1 MKKIERIMND
11 LSVKIKIKVAIG
23 CLAIALAFVSIMGSI
38 AIYKL
43 KSNVT
48 SFMNIMESY
57 KTIEGSRVEINYI
70 ARLIQEMIINE
81 EEENL
86 YVYKEELNKYKE
98 NISSALECLKE
109 QKYID
114 IILISSYEKQITD
127 FYNNIDEFF
136 TTISNGN
143 ENEGKELIENK
154 CLPMIDTMAET
165 STKINNSISTEMEY
179 KSNISFWIYV
189 LSMIC
194 NFIFL
199 VLGLI
204 FAVFLGKKL
213 LEDIFVPISEI
224 EKVTKQMENGNLTF
238 DIKINSKDE
247 MGEMANSLIN
257 AANILNGYIK
267 DVSRAMK
274 EFSDGHFDIKPNMEW
289 KGDFEEI
296 YFAVFDFEKNM
307 SKLISEIYT
316 IAEQVGYSSKQVSES
331 AVFLAD
337 GTTEQANI
345 IYELSTTISEVS
357 NEISKN
363 AAQAKEISS
372 SVEKVGLE
380 IIHSNEKMNEML
392 ISMEE
397 INEASDKISNIIATI
412 NDIASQTNLLALN
425 ARIEAARAG
434 DAGKGF
440 AVVANQ
446 VATLANQSAQAAKE
460 SNELIKNSILAVE
473 KGMLIANDTA
483 KELFTVVENSKTIT
497 KDVMS
502 VSDILNE
509 QAKSFVEINKGVEHI
524 NEVVQNNSA
533 ISEEFAAASEE
544 MNTQAKTLENV
555 IGSFRTLKLN

>member
-1 MKKIERIMND
+1 MKKIESIMND
-11 LSVKIKIKVAIG
+11 LSVKMKIKVAIG

-48 SFMNIMESY
+48 SFMNITESY

-86 YVYKEELNKYKE
+86 YIYKEELNKYKE
-98 NISSALECLKE
+98 NISSALEYLKE

-114 IILISSYEKQITD
+114 TILISSYEKQITD
-127 FYNNIDEFF
+127 FYNDIDEFF
-136 TTISNGN
+136 TTILNGN
-143 ENEGKELIENK
+143 ENEGKELIEKK

-165 STKINNSISTEMEY
+165 STKINNSIATEMER
-179 KSNISFWIYV
+179 KSDISFWIYT

-199 VLGLI
+199 VFALI

-238 DIKINSKDE
+238 DIKIKSKDE

-257 AANILNGYIK
+257 AANTLNGYIK

-274 EFSDGHFDIKPNMEW
+274 EFSDGNFDIKPNIEW

-316 IAEQVGYSSKQVSES
+316 IAEQVGYSSKQISES

-345 IYELSTTISEVS
+345 VYELSTTISEVS

-434 DAGKGF
+434 EAGKGF

-544 MNTQAKTLENV
+544 MNTQAKTLENM

>member
-86 YVYKEELNKYKE
+86 YIYKEELNKYKE

-114 IILISSYEKQITD
+114 TILISSYEKQITN

-143 ENEGKELIENK
+143 ENEGKEIIENK
-154 CLPMIDTMAET
+154 CIPMIDTMAET

-179 KSNISFWIYV
+179 KSNISFWIYA

-257 AANILNGYIK
+257 AANTLNGYIK

-397 INEASDKISNIIATI
+397 INEASDKIRNIIATI

-434 DAGKGF
+434 EAGKGF